1 MWNGTIIY
9 MRKFKPHRLPN
20 ILKTRSSSVPK
31 IKSKVSVS
39 IVMLIL
45 LCQNGWSITSSR
57 KVFAAKECISCAT
70 VFGKRHKKDNKMSF
84 LPYKTRFSQK
94 QYLQNVQKTKGK
106 KNGQIDI
113 ISFVFSFLFLRCQ
126 CACYFLYFIG
136 LDCYRAGTKLDK
148 SECLKANGQEN
159 VLSQFERCT
168 IACER

>member
-1 MWNGTIIY
+1 M
-9 MRKFKPHRLPN
+9 
-20 ILKTRSSSVPK
+20 V
-31 IKSKVSVS
+31 
-39 IVMLIL
+39 IL

-57 KVFAAKECISCAT
+57 KVFVARKCISCAT

-84 LPYKTRFSQK
+84 LPSYKTRFSQK
-94 QYLQNVQKTKGK
+94 QYLPNVQKTKR
-106 KNGQIDI
+106 KNGQIEI

-159 VLSQFERCT
+159 VPTLFERCT
-168 IACER
+168 VACKR